1 MKKSSCIV
9 RWTLVASINDFA
21 SEIARELQRYSNLVE
36 EDLEVAKEE
45 VSDNLVQEL
54 KQESP
59 KKTGKYSKGWRK
71 KKDGN
76 AIVVY
81 NALKPQLTHLLEK
94 GHAKA
99 GGGRV
104 PSAKVHIA
112 PAEEHAINDFV
123 ERVERAISQ

>member
-1 MKKSSCIV
+1 M
-9 RWTLVASINDFA
+9 ASINDFA
-21 SEIARELQRYSNLVE
+21 SEITRELQRYSNLVE

-45 VSDNLVQEL
+45 VANNLVDEL

-71 KKDGN
+71 KKDSN
-76 AIVVY
+76 AMIVY

-104 PSAKVHIA
+104 PAKVHIA
-112 PAEEHAINDFV
+112 PAEEKAINEFV
-123 ERVERAISQ
+123 ERVERAIQQ

>member
-1 MKKSSCIV
+1 MANIDDLS
-9 RWTLVASINDFA
+9 N
-21 SEIARELQRYSNLVE
+21 EIARELQRYANVVK
-36 EDLEVAKEE
+36 EDIEVAKEE

-71 KKDGN
+71 KKDGK
-76 AIVVY
+76 AIIVH

-104 PSAKVHIA
+104 PPAKVHIA

-123 ERVERAISQ
+123 ERVERAIRQ

>member
-1 MKKSSCIV
+1 MANIDDLS
-9 RWTLVASINDFA
+9 N
-21 SEIARELQRYSNLVE
+21 EIARELQRYTNVIEEDMESAKEVVAKNLV
-36 EDLEVAKEE
+36 D
-45 VSDNLVQEL
+45 EL
-54 KQESP
+54 RQKSP

-76 AIVVY
+76 AVIVH

-99 GGGRV
+99 SGGRV
-104 PSAKVHIA
+104 PAQVHIA

-123 ERVERAISQ
+123 ERVERAIGQ